1 MKLQQTIILISTCI
15 YIIILILGTRKSNTA
30 VSKEKKKPLETWAI
44 IGREFVEYTQEEAEW
59 RARYVK

>member
-1 MKLQQTIILISTCI
+1 MKLQQTIVLIFSCI

-30 VSKEKKKPLETWAI
+30 VTKEKKPLETWAI

-59 RARYVK
+59 RAKYVK